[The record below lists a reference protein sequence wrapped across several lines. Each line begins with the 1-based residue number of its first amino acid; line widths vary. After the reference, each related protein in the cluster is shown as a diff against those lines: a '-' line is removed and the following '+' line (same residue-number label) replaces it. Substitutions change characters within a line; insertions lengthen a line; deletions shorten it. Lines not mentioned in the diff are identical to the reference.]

1 MELNGVM
8 SRLAKAFNKFIDAWQ
23 DLKTARKK
31 MKSGEMCS
39 GEFFDIDWHF
49 DESQREF
56 FKQLDKIK

>member
-1 MELNGVM
+1 M
-8 SRLAKAFNKFIDAWQ
+8 SRLTKAFNKFIDAWQ

-49 DESQREF
+49 DEAQREF